1 MEKLVDKVEDKVE
14 DKVVDKVI
22 DKVMDMAMGKVVEKV
37 MDKSLNMVVDKVVDM
52 MVDNVVDR
60 VENIL
65 CAHLHKTLRTK
76 TVHAPQVC
84 TRPDLQVLNKFHDS
98 LNEITQTRVYKQYLQ
113 HGQYSYFPWRYLHYF
128 IQKIIIP
135 LNECHIFGSGTTLSP
150 ESLQKLQ
157 TALP

>member
-1 MEKLVDKVEDKVE
+1 M
-14 DKVVDKVI
+14 I
-22 DKVMDMAMGKVVEKV
+22 DKVMDMAMDKVVEKV

-52 MVDNVVDR
+52 MVDNVVDNVVDR

-65 CAHLHKTLRTK
+65 YAHLHKTLRTK
-76 TVHAPQVC
+76 TVHAPQFC
-84 TRPDLQVLNKFHDS
+84 TRPDLQVLNTFHDS

-113 HGQYSYFPWRYLHYF
+113 HGQYSYFLWRYLHYF